1 MQPLASS
8 TIKSLVKGTEAN
20 TEITLS
26 QIGLLVKLIQ
36 VSGHQIQIELNDKAV
51 ERIRSIKTEETLT
64 DYQNYTL
71 AKFVKLTNQ
80 CDLLR
85 SLFLS
90 ETDQPVITNA
100 GLRIGEI
107 VENNMV
113 LRAYGD
119 QLDRSVLESSV

>member
-1 MQPLASS
+1 MTQFSQESHQKKAKLLLQPLASS

-64 DYQNYTL
+64 DY
-71 AKFVKLTNQ
+71 
-80 CDLLR
+80 
-85 SLFLS
+85 
-90 ETDQPVITNA
+90 
-100 GLRIGEI
+100 
-107 VENNMV
+107 
-113 LRAYGD
+113 
-119 QLDRSVLESSV
+119 